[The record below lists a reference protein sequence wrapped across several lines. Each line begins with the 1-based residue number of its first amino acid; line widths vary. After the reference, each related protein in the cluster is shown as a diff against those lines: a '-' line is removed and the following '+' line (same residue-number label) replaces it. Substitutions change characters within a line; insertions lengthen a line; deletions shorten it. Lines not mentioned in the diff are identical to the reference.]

1 MRSEIEWVHNAP
13 RLCTPV
19 FSDSTMSLKK
29 TDLAKN
35 MALKISMEMKKAG
48 VPNRFGTAS
57 TALPDRREQRKLD
70 QAAGLVPFAVKLHHD
85 LIKQLQERA
94 QQEGVSLNELTERFI
109 RAGMGASVVA
119 AAPLATAKVE
129 VKAVTSKTP
138 VKAAPAKKAAVTK
151 PLVAKADKPVAD
163 KAPAKKAV
171 VAKKAVPLKAAAK
184 KVAKKA

>member
-1 MRSEIEWVHNAP
+1 MRSESESVHNAP

-70 QAAGLVPFAVKLHHD
+70 QAAGLVPFAVKLHQD
-85 LIKQLQERA
+85 LVKQLQERA
-94 QQEGVSLNELTERFI
+94 QQEDVSLNELTERFI
-109 RAGMGASVVA
+109 RAGMGA
-119 AAPLATAKVE
+119 PE
-129 VKAVTSKTP
+129 VKP
-138 VKAAPAKKAAVTK
+138 VPAKKAA
-151 PLVAKADKPVAD
+151 AAKPVAD
-163 KAPAKKAV
+163 KAPAKKA
-171 VAKKAVPLKAAAK
+171 PAAK

>member
-1 MRSEIEWVHNAP
+1 MRSESEWVHNAP

-85 LIKQLQERA
+85 LVKQLQERA

-109 RAGMGASVVA
+109 LAGMGS
-119 AAPLATAKVE
+119 PIATAATATAGKDD
-129 VKAVTSKTP
+129 VKAVVGKT
-138 VKAAPAKKAAVTK
+138 AAKKVPAKKAVATQ
-151 PLVAKADKPVAD
+151 PVAKKAAKPAAD
-163 KAPAKKAV
+163 KAPAKKA
-171 VAKKAVPLKAAAK
+171 ATPKPAAK

>member
-1 MRSEIEWVHNAP
+1 
-13 RLCTPV
+13 
-19 FSDSTMSLKK
+19 
-29 TDLAKN
+29 

-85 LIKQLQERA
+85 LVKQLQERA

-109 RAGMGASVVA
+109 LAGMGSPVAVA
-119 AAPLATAKVE
+119 AATSPAE
-129 VKAVTSKTP
+129 VKPVVGKTAVK
-138 VKAAPAKKAAVTK
+138 KASAKKAGATK
-151 PLVAKADKPVAD
+151 PTAEKTVAD
-163 KAPAKKAV
+163 KAPAKKVAA
-171 VAKKAVPLKAAAK
+171 AKKAAPQKVAAKKAAAPQAAAPKVATK

>member
-1 MRSEIEWVHNAP
+1 MRSENEWVHNAP

-48 VPNRFGTAS
+48 VPNRFGVAS

-85 LIKQLQERA
+85 LVKQLQERA
-94 QQEGVSLNELTERFI
+94 LQEGVSLNDLTERFI
-109 RAGMGASVVA
+109 RAGMGGAPA
-119 AAPLATAKVE
+119 AAVPAKVE
-129 VKAVTSKTP
+129 AKAVVGKTP
-138 VKAAPAKKAAVTK
+138 VKSTPVKKAAATKPVAAKAEKPVASKVPAKKAA
-151 PLVAKADKPVAD
+151 
-163 KAPAKKAV
+163 AKKA
-171 VAKKAVPLKAAAK
+171 APQK
-184 KVAKKA
+184 